1 MHAKTRTETRS
12 GALAVALALLF
23 TVSGPAAAEKKQ
35 KREPIE
41 KFQAT
46 AMSLDRGRAGNFQI
60 TIYEWTTPE
69 ERKAL
74 LQTLVEKGSEALY
87 DALDDVKDK
96 GYLKPP
102 RTIGYDMQ
110 YAWQLEVEGK
120 RRIVLATDRPMDFL
134 ELSRNTR
141 STDYNVSL
149 VVIDLDPETG
159 EGEGR
164 ALGGAE
170 LSLDKQTG
178 QLNIEFPGTQPTR
191 LTKVKTLPLKKRIVN
206 VPNL

>member
-1 MHAKTRTETRS
+1 MNTKNRRS
-12 GALAVALALLF
+12 GQAAILAVAIALLL
-23 TVSGPAAAEKKQ
+23 TAAGPAAAKKE

-41 KFQAT
+41 KLSAT
-46 AMSLDRGRAGNFQI
+46 AMSLDRGRAGNFTI

-69 ERKAL
+69 ERQAL
-74 LQTLVEKGSEALY
+74 LKTFSEKGSKALY
-87 DALDDVKDK
+87 DALYDLSDK

-102 RTIGYDMQ
+102 RTVGYDMK

-120 RRIVLATDRPMDFL
+120 RRIVLATDRPMGFL
-134 ELSRNTR
+134 EMSRNTR

-159 EGEGR
+159 KGEGR

-170 LSLDKQTG
+170 LSIDKETG

-191 LTKVKTLPLKKRIVN
+191 LTKVKTMPLKK
-206 VPNL
+206 